1 MWPCSRDFPSWLPP
15 GLVVAHEPL
24 PRVLGSD
31 DGPPLGS
38 AVALRGAELLFI
50 TPSLLAPRLKLQPET
65 NILAHPK

>member
-1 MWPCSRDFPSWLPP
+1 MWPYSRDFANWLPL

-38 AVALRGAELLFI
+38 AVALRGAEVLFI
-50 TPSLLAPRLKLQPET
+50 TP
-65 NILAHPK
+65 